1 LTEDRSGAGCCCSP
15 THTLFILY
23 AEETELATAQC
34 LSSDTYVQVCVKQKV
49 QQGHKKS
56 EGKVV
61 NGKILYFQVSRQ
73 RYPAAVTRSF
83 VFLVAFV
90 FVFVFIIIAEEIEE
104 NGEEKDKFFKLKV
117 GPAG

>member
-1 LTEDRSGAGCCCSP
+1 MTEDRSGAGCCCSP

-73 RYPAAVTRSF
+73 RYPAPAVTRS
-83 VFLVAFV
+83 
-90 FVFVFIIIAEEIEE
+90 FVFVFIIIAEEIKE
-104 NGEEKDKFFKLKV
+104 NGEEKDKFKV

>member
-1 LTEDRSGAGCCCSP
+1 L
-15 THTLFILY
+15 LILY

-49 QQGHKKS
+49 KQGHKKS

-73 RYPAAVTRSF
+73 RYPAPAVARSF
-83 VFLVAFV
+83 AFV
-90 FVFVFIIIAEEIEE
+90 FVFYCYCRENRE
-104 NGEEKDKFFKLKV
+104 NGEEKDKFKV
-117 GPAG
+117 ATGAGGR